1 MRNVSLSKGKRLR
14 GRGSEIKGCREVRA
28 VRYEL
33 NLLLFFASK
42 SDIVKYILG
51 RGMIILVGER

>member
-1 MRNVSLSKGKRLR
+1 M
-14 GRGSEIKGCREVRA
+14 
-28 VRYEL
+28 RYEL